1 MFEKKHNNN
10 TKEFLQKIMLF
21 IDNTM
26 INAAMSKP
34 DDSNKLLVTALS
46 NVKDAIFAEII
57 KDNHIETLNLFL
69 QQQKENKKKLE
80 PKEQTGSSPDQK

>member
-46 NVKDAIFAEII
+46 NVKDAIFLRLLKII
-57 KDNHIETLNLFL
+57 T
-69 QQQKENKKKLE
+69 
-80 PKEQTGSSPDQK
+80 

>member
-1 MFEKKHNNN
+1 MIN
-10 TKEFLQKIMLF
+10 TRII